1 MLVLILTLF
10 ACKKKQDF
18 SDLQGDKWNP
28 SIAVPLVN
36 SQVSIEDI
44 LIRTGE
50 NENLNNDNTGK
61 LSIHYHKRL
70 FSLEGKDLFKIP
82 DLSGVLNKLSN
93 SFNFNFLGNTQV
105 SEFKLKNGELDYA
118 ITTPDN
124 EPGEI
129 TIIIEDATNSEG
141 VFTEKIQI
149 GGDHGE
155 YHSGSFDLSGYQFDL
170 SNNGI
175 TIQYLV
181 DLASG
186 VNVNLEDYP
195 FLINIRDL
203 IYDYSIGFFDGL
215 NFGTFADT
223 LDLNL
228 FKNWIKGSLE
238 INNPSITFFLEN
250 SFGFPILVE
259 FSTMETINHHEDDEV
274 IALESSLSLGDS
286 IEIEFPN
293 LFNIGETETTSIE
306 FDDNNSNLSNLIS
319 ISPQEFRFA
328 LFFKKKVELD
338 SSNFNF
344 LTEDSQFSL
353 DVDLKLP
360 ISGKIKDVLV
370 RDTIPFE
377 ASTESLFK
385 NLNQAKFRI
394 ETNNK
399 LPIDLKMQIY
409 FADEN
414 NQVLDSLFQ
423 DSENLLSSGVI
434 NSSGRVI
441 EPTSAV
447 NFVTLDNEKAIGIEN
462 SKKLFVEFQ
471 LNSAQD
477 GNETVEFYDDYYI
490 GIKLGVIADTQMD

>member
-1 MLVLILTLF
+1 MLLLFTLF
-10 ACKKKQDF
+10 SCKKQQDF
-18 SDLQGDKWNP
+18 SDLKGDKWNP
-28 SIAVPLVN
+28 SLAVPLIN

-44 LIRTGE
+44 LIRSGE
-50 NENLNNDNTGK
+50 NENLDNDFSGK
-61 LSIHYHKRL
+61 LAVHYQTRL
-70 FSLEGKDLFKIP
+70 FSIEGKDLFKIP
-82 DLSGVLNKLSN
+82 DLSGVLNSLNN
-93 SFNFNFLGNTQV
+93 SFNFNFPGSTQV
-105 SEFKLKNGELDYA
+105 SEFKLKSGELDYA

-141 VFTEKIQI
+141 VFTEKIEI
-149 GGDHGE
+149 GGDHGQ
-155 YHSGSFDLSGYQFDL
+155 YHSGSFDLSGFEFDL
-170 SNNGI
+170 SNNNI

-186 VNVNLEDYP
+186 LSVNLEDYP

-203 IYDYSIGFFDGL
+203 VYEYSIGFFDGL
-215 NFGTFADT
+215 NFGSFADT

-238 INNPSITFFLEN
+238 INNPSISFFLEN
-250 SFGFPILVE
+250 SFGFPILAE
-259 FSTMETINHHEDDEV
+259 FSTMESVNHHEDDEV

-286 IEIEFPN
+286 VEIEFPN

-328 LFFKKKVELD
+328 LFFKKKVEVD

-353 DVDLKLP
+353 DVDLRLP
-360 ISGKIKDVLV
+360 ISGKIQDVLV

-385 NLNQAKFRI
+385 TLNQAKFRI
-394 ETNNK
+394 ETINK

-414 NQVLDSLFQ
+414 DQVLDSLFQ
-423 DSENLLSSGVI
+423 DSQNLLSSGEI

-441 EPTSAV
+441 DPTNEV
-447 NFVTLDNEKAIGIEN
+447 NFVTLDNEKALGIEN
-462 SKKLFVEFQ
+462 SRKLFVEIQ
-471 LNSAQD
+471 LNSAED
-477 GNETVEFYDDYYI
+477 GNATVEFYEDYFI